1 MIGSRDHGRGA
12 AVARE
17 LTHTGARVAFRR
29 TDVSRAVDV
38 QTLVDATIQEFGR
51 LDVLVNNS
59 GTEADEGPDGPITEA
74 GWDELFDVN
83 AKGTWL
89 GCKAALPHLLAT
101 KGAIVN
107 NASVAALLGS
117 PGHAA
122 YAASKAAVV
131 SLTKSLALAYAEQ
144 GVRVNAI
151 CAGPIL
157 TEMTRVIWESGDGD
171 EGKRKNLALCPV
183 KRAAETDEVAGLVAW
198 LASPEAAFVTGAAI
212 PIDGGKSAGLMTIDR
227 YRW

>member
-1 MIGSRDHGRGA
+1 
-12 AVARE
+12 
-17 LTHTGARVAFRR
+17 
-29 TDVSRAVDV
+29 
-38 QTLVDATIQEFGR
+38 
-51 LDVLVNNS
+51 VN
-59 GTEADEGPDGPITEA
+59 T
-74 GWDELFDVN
+74 
-83 AKGTWL
+83 KGTWL
-89 GCKAALPHLLAT
+89 GCKSALPHLLAT

-157 TEMTRVIWESGDGD
+157 TEMTRVIGERGAGD
-171 EGKRKNLALCPV
+171 EGKRKNLALCPAN
-183 KRAAETDEVAGLVAW
+183 RAAETDEVAALIAS